1 MKIFVFQNKQKS
13 VYDIISGILQRL
25 IIAKKSSIFFKTEKK
40 NNFCSYIITER
51 KKLSKKM
58 NFDRRG
64 NKLLGY

>member
-40 NNFCSYIITER
+40 NNFCSYITA
-51 KKLSKKM
+51 KKIEQK
-58 NFDRRG
+58 NEF
-64 NKLLGY
+64 